1 MEICE
6 WKKNLKKKTYK
17 SHISAKPV
25 QIMKNYRSKMQ
36 LKSSWNGEQA
46 REKEEKKKCHKHSQR
61 KTTYHTKLNELWTKM
76 QRRHEERIKNHTN

>member
-6 WKKNLKKKTYK
+6 WKKNLKKK
-17 SHISAKPV
+17 HINLIYHAKPV

-46 REKEEKKKCHKHSQR
+46 REKEEKKKVP
-61 KTTYHTKLNELWTKM
+61 
-76 QRRHEERIKNHTN
+76 

>member
-6 WKKNLKKKTYK
+6 WKKNLKKK
-17 SHISAKPV
+17 HINLIYHAKPV

-46 REKEEKKKCHKHSQR
+46 REKEEKKSAINIP
-61 KTTYHTKLNELWTKM
+61 NERQHIT
-76 QRRHEERIKNHTN
+76 QN